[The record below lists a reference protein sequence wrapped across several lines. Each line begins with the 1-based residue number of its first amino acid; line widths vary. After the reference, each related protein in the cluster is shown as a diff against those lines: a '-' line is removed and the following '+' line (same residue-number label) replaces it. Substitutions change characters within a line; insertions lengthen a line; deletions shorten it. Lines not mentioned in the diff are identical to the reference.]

1 MDTQLNQ
8 EEIRRILTIKSE
20 HYSLML
26 AMEKSIELIQS
37 IVDKSPKLEIIESI
51 MNDTLN
57 SIEEI

>member
-1 MDTQLNQ
+1 MDTQLTQ

-37 IVDKSPKLEIIESI
+37 IVESI